1 MYEIIST
8 AKEERISKQ
17 YYVDFDATEEN
28 AEEFTKKAQ
37 DFTIQLIQ
45 LKYMIETLKNED
57 IERARK
63 EVKSM

>member
-8 AKEERISKQ
+8 AKEERIGKQ